1 MKQNRKWKISHP
13 VLGRRTLYFSSNKNR
28 KLKVKL

>member
-13 VLGRRTLYFSSNKNR
+13 VLGRNKISKNKNR